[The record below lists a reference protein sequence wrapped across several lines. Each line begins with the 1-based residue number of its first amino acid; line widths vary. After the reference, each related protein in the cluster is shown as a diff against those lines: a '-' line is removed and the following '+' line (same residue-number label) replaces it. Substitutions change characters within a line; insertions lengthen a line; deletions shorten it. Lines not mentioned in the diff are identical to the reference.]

1 MAFAVD
7 AAAKKR
13 REALLRALAA
23 KADAQKRRDAIAA
36 AYNNEFVVVRG
47 RAGVQKSAGVA
58 RGGNVDEAARLTRLA
73 ELARAEEDIVKAF
86 ARVQKV
92 RAEVLQVDE
101 PSSSAT
107 IGTAATVGASLS
119 AGSGSDDMDWD

>member
-1 MAFAVD
+1 MCTTQACRNF
-7 AAAKKR
+7 
-13 REALLRALAA
+13 
-23 KADAQKRRDAIAA
+23 
-36 AYNNEFVVVRG
+36 VRG